1 MSMNMEY
8 PATLCMKNMHRK
20 LGVPPQRIVPGV
32 VVQVDLKLGVPPQKI
47 ATAGDHHRR
56 IVNGV
61 RGNMKEHLHMV
72 LRPIMAMAPLAS
84 GL

>member
-1 MSMNMEY
+1 MNMEY

-32 VVQVDLKLGVPPQKI
+32 VVQVVDLKLGVPPQKI

-56 IVNGV
+56 IVTGV
-61 RGNMKEHLHMV
+61 RVNMKEHLRMV
-72 LRPIMAMAPLAS
+72 LRQIMAMAPLAT
-84 GL
+84 GQ